1 MPAQVQ
7 NSDVSLVAGEWN
19 GTFLQE
25 HEEYP
30 YGKYLDQVDATAGA
44 FNKLAEMIG
53 KYDSSLAW
61 VG

>member
-1 MPAQVQ
+1 MCHWWQA
-7 NSDVSLVAGEWN
+7 N
-19 GTFLQE
+19 GIATFLQE

-44 FNKLAEMIG
+44 FNKLAESVG